1 VTLGAKLKGLRETS
15 QESLQDVA
23 NAIGVSKAY
32 VWQLEQGGGTNPS
45 VEVLKAI
52 ANHYKTTVSALIG
65 ESLELSQDQQ
75 IMRMFRSIEELPSSD
90 RNILEDLIASMKKR
104 RSSADE

>member
-1 VTLGAKLKGLRETS
+1 MTIGTRLKELREAS
-15 QESLQDVA
+15 KESLQDVA

-32 VWQLEQGGGTNPS
+32 VWQLEQGEGTNPS
-45 VEVLKAI
+45 VEVLKAM

-65 ESLELSQDQQ
+65 ESLELSRDQQ

-90 RNILEDLIASMKKR
+90 RNILEDLIASMRKR
-104 RSSADE
+104 RPGASE